1 MNEQNNIPETPQTP
15 VNDGKGM
22 SIAALVLGIVGAAG
36 GWFGYLGFV
45 ALAAAILGIVFAVK
59 GRKMSTA
66 AHGRPSG
73 LATAG
78 LVLGI
83 IGTVLAGIGVLACT
97 VCAACLYG
105 LSESVNSLM
114 L

>member
-1 MNEQNNIPETPQTP
+1 MNEQNNISETPTTP
-15 VNDGKGM
+15 ANDGKGM
-22 SIAALVLGIVGAAG
+22 SITALVLGIVGAAG
-36 GWFGYLGFV
+36 GWCGWFGYI
-45 ALAAAILGIVFAVK
+45 ALAAAILGIIFGVK
-59 GRKMSTA
+59 GRKMSVA
-66 AHGRPSG
+66 VHGKPSG

-97 VCAACLYG
+97 VCAACIYG
-105 LSESVNSLM
+105 LADVGSSLM